1 MMKKLSAFLII
12 PLLLLNACQG
22 NVSITEAT
30 YQAKIVI
37 QGILVP
43 GQLPQIAMRR
53 NFPLN
58 DPLIEPTEIP
68 LADASATIT
77 DDAGTEYALT
87 YNPET
92 RYYEAPQ
99 LNVEHG
105 RTYTLNANAT
115 IEGQALQASAET
127 IVPDAGFKIME
138 EKSLLG
144 SRIYPPQGDGVD
156 FNIVFERSPSTGYYL
171 VSIVAVDP
179 DTSNYI
185 YDNPFNDL
193 APIDV
198 IEDFEEWKYNY
209 YWIQNRPLTAGES
222 MTEIRS
228 LYLYFYANYRIVMYA
243 ADRNFRDFQTTHEV
257 TQGADG
263 NHHEPAFHVDGDGIG
278 VFGSAVVDTV
288 YLEVLRP

>member
-12 PLLLLNACQG
+12 PFMLLIACQG

-30 YQAKIVI
+30 YEPKIVI
-37 QGILVP
+37 QGILIP
-43 GQLPQIAMRR
+43 GQVPQIAIRR

-68 LADASATIT
+68 LTDASATIA
-77 DDAGTEYALT
+77 DDAGTEYGLT

-92 RYYEAPQ
+92 RSYEAPQ
-99 LNVEHG
+99 LNVEFG
-105 RTYTLNANAT
+105 RTYILNANAN
-115 IEGQALQASAET
+115 IDGQVLHTSAT
-127 IVPDAGFKIME
+127 TLVPEPGFQILE

-156 FNIVFERSPSTGYYL
+156 FNMVFERSPNTGYYL
-171 VSIVAVDP
+171 VSIVALDP

-185 YDNPFNDL
+185 YDNPFNDQK
-193 APIDV
+193 PIDV

-209 YWIQNRPLTAGES
+209 YWIHNRPLTAGES

-228 LYLYFYANYRIVMYA
+228 LYLYFYANYRIIMYA
-243 ADRNFRDFQTTHEV
+243 ADRNFRDFQATHEV

-263 NHHEPAFHVDGDGIG
+263 NHHEPAFHVNGDGIG
-278 VFGSAVVDTV
+278 VFGSAIVDTV

>member
-12 PLLLLNACQG
+12 PFMLLIACQG

-30 YQAKIVI
+30 YEPKIVI
-37 QGILVP
+37 QGILIP
-43 GQLPQIAMRR
+43 GQVPQIAIRR

-68 LADASATIT
+68 LTDASATIT
-77 DDAGTEYALT
+77 DDAGTEYGLT

-92 RYYEAPQ
+92 RSYEAPQ
-99 LNVEHG
+99 LNVEFG
-105 RTYTLNANAT
+105 RTYILNANAT
-115 IEGQALQASAET
+115 IDGQVLHTSAT
-127 IVPDAGFKIME
+127 TLVPEPGFQILE

-156 FNIVFERSPSTGYYL
+156 FNMVFERSPNTGYYL
-171 VSIVAVDP
+171 VSIVALDP

-193 APIDV
+193 TPQDV

-209 YWIQNRPLTAGES
+209 YWIHNRPPTAGES

-228 LYLYFYANYRIVMYA
+228 LYLYFYTRYRIIMYA
-243 ADRNFRDFQTTHEV
+243 ADRNFRDFQATHEV

-263 NHHEPAFHVDGDGIG
+263 NHHEPAFHIDGDGIG
-278 VFGSAVVDTV
+278 VFGSAVVDTT
-288 YLEVLRP
+288 YFEVLRP